1 MDLPVNS
8 DDCLQKSLEDN
19 ERRIKKQL
27 LDCASALGPFVTDL
41 IQTLWSDG
49 VLSITEHASRILR
62 LAQFYDPESLE
73 AACRRALFYRKT
85 DYLTVDRILR
95 ENLHTLPLNPYADV
109 NGQLVLWR
117 PDSPD

>member
-1 MDLPVNS
+1 MDLLIDS
-8 DDCLQKSLEDN
+8 SDCLQESLEAN
-19 ERRIKKQL
+19 KRQIKKQL
-27 LDCASALGPFVTDL
+27 LDCASTLGPFVTAL
-41 IQTLWSDG
+41 IQSIWSDG

-85 DYLTVDRILR
+85 DYLTVDQILR
-95 ENLHTLPLNPYADV
+95 GNLHTLPLNPYADV

>member
-8 DDCLQKSLEDN
+8 GDRLQESLEAN
-19 ERRIKKQL
+19 ERHIKKQL
-27 LDCASALGPFVTDL
+27 LDCASILGPFVTDL
-41 IQTLWSDG
+41 IQSLWSDG
-49 VLSITEHASRILR
+49 VLSITENASRILR

-109 NGQLVLWR
+109 NGQLTLWR
-117 PDSPD
+117 PESPD

>member
-1 MDLPVNS
+1 MDLLIDS
-8 DDCLQKSLEDN
+8 DDCLQEALQTN

-27 LDCASALGPFVTDL
+27 LDCASTLGPFVTDL
-41 IQTLWSDG
+41 IQSLWTEG
-49 VLSITEHASRILR
+49 VLSITENASRILR

-95 ENLHTLPLNPYADV
+95 ENLHTLPLNPCADV
-109 NGQLVLWR
+109 YGQLALWR